1 MRTLLR
7 GKNAVYKYYSVNE
20 AVNQKDCDDFIA
32 KYKDCEFDSG
42 LVGSASNG
50 WENQDTLRKSK
61 LLWIEAN
68 NLLVRVLWSYVL
80 EINQHFQFN
89 LSGYEN
95 VQLAKYE
102 KGDFYDWHKDTK
114 EDNSG
119 SERKLSATLQLSKP
133 EDYEGCELQLFNGAK
148 ELEELPIKNQGSLI
162 VFRSDEWHRATPVT
176 EGIRYSL
183 VLWASGER
191 LK

>member
-1 MRTLLR
+1 MKTPLH
-7 GKNAVYKYYSVNE
+7 GKNAVYKYYSVDD
-20 AVNQKDCDDFIA
+20 AVSQKDCDDFIA
-32 KYKDCEFDSG
+32 KYKGCLFDTS
-42 LVGSASNG
+42 LVGLANNDS
-50 WENQDTLRKSK
+50 ENQNTLRKSK
-61 LLWIEAN
+61 YFWIDAN
-68 NLLVRVLWSYVL
+68 NLMARVLWSYIL

-95 VQLAKYE
+95 AQLAKYE

-133 EDYEGCELQLFNGAK
+133 DDYKGCELQLFNGAE
-148 ELEELPIKNQGSLI
+148 ELEELPVKNQGSII
-162 VFRSDEWHRATPVT
+162 VFRSDEWHRATPIT
-176 EGIRYSL
+176 EGVRYSL
-183 VLWASGER
+183 VLWASGDK